1 MKLSVSLFVFAL
13 LVPFLL
19 ATSAYT
25 HENFLQCLIL
35 HSRNDSISKVIYTP
49 SNSLYSSV
57 LKSSIRN
64 TRFSTPSTP
73 KPQVIVTP
81 LGVSQ
86 IQETLSCSQKHGMQ
100 VRVRSGGHDY
110 EGLSYVSRVPFVIL
124 DMINLRNISVD
135 VENSFAWV
143 QSGATLGE
151 LYYEIAE
158 QSKTLGFPAGVC
170 TTIGAGGH
178 FSGGGYGT
186 MLRKYGLAADNVI
199 DAHLIDVKG
208 RFLDRKSMGEDLF
221 WAVRGGGG
229 ASFGVIVAW
238 KIKLVSVPSTV
249 TVFTVN
255 KNLEQNATKILHRWQ
270 YIADKFDTD
279 LFIRVILTGVSS
291 SQKGNR
297 TVQASFNSLY
307 LGGKDK
313 LLPLMQ
319 ESFPELGL
327 VSEDCKEMS
336 WIQSILYFAGFPSG
350 QSLDVLLNRTLTVI
364 SYKAKSDYVK
374 NPIPE
379 SGLEGIWQ
387 RFYEKEA
394 ESAVLILNPYG
405 GKMSEISE
413 STIPFPHR
421 AGNIYKIQYLVYWS
435 EEGTAATESRVSW
448 IRRLY
453 AYMAP
458 YVSKSPR
465 EAYINYR
472 DLDIDLRK
480 GPTVWSKSRGKG
492 RRFGADLEEG
502 LGLDPGLRSSLRPGL
517 DLGLRSGL
525 GLRLGHNGA
534 CRSRPSSRSWPQWSS
549 PISATVLG
557 VGLLD

>member
-1 MKLSVSLFVFAL
+1 MKLPVSLFVFAL
-13 LVPFLL
+13 LYSFLL
-19 ATSAYT
+19 ATSAHT
-25 HENFLQCLIL
+25 HENFLQCLTL
-35 HSRNDSISKVIYTP
+35 HSGNDSISKVIYTP
-49 SNSLYSSV
+49 SNSSYSSV
-57 LKSSIRN
+57 LESSIRN
-64 TRFSTPSTP
+64 PRFSTPSTP
-73 KPQVIVTP
+73 KPLVIITP

-86 IQETLSCSQKHGMQ
+86 IQEILSCAQKYGMQ

-110 EGLSYVSRVPFVIL
+110 EGLSYVSPVPFVIL

-158 QSKTLGFPAGVC
+158 QSKTLGFPAGLC
-170 TTIGAGGH
+170 PTIGVGGH

-186 MLRKYGLAADNVI
+186 ILRKYGLAADHVI

-221 WAVRGGGG
+221 WAIRGGGG

-238 KIKLVSVPSTV
+238 KIKLVPVPSTV
-249 TVFTVN
+249 TVFTIN
-255 KNLEQNATKILHRWQ
+255 KNLEQNATKLLHRWQ
-270 YIADKFDTD
+270 YVADKFDKD
-279 LFIRVILTGVSS
+279 LFIRVLLTGVNS
-291 SQKGNR
+291 SQEGKK
-297 TVQASFNSLY
+297 TVQAAFNSLY

-350 QSLDVLLNRTLTVI
+350 QSLDVLLNRTLTVP

-387 RFYEKEA
+387 RLYEKEA
-394 ESAVLILNPYG
+394 ELAGLILTPYG

-413 STIPFPHR
+413 SAIPFPHR

-435 EEGTAATESRVSW
+435 EEGTAATESHVSW

-472 DLDIDLRK
+472 DLDIGTNNEGNTSYRQASIWGTKYFKNNFKRLVHVKTVFD
-480 GPTVWSKSRGKG
+480 PTNFFRNEQSIPPLS
-492 RRFGADLEEG
+492 
-502 LGLDPGLRSSLRPGL
+502 
-517 DLGLRSGL
+517 
-525 GLRLGHNGA
+525 H
-534 CRSRPSSRSWPQWSS
+534 
-549 PISATVLG
+549 
-557 VGLLD
+557 

>member
-1 MKLSVSLFVFAL
+1 MKLPVSLFVFAL
-13 LVPFLL
+13 LFSFLL
-19 ATSAYT
+19 ATSAHT
-25 HENFLQCLIL
+25 HENFLQCLTL
-35 HSRNDSISKVIYTP
+35 HSGNDSISKVIYTS
-49 SNSLYSSV
+49 SNSSYSSV
-57 LKSSIRN
+57 LESSIRN

-73 KPQVIVTP
+73 KPLVIVTP

-86 IQETLSCSQKHGMQ
+86 IQEILSCAQKHGMQ

-110 EGLSYVSRVPFVIL
+110 EGLSYVSPVPFAIL

-151 LYYEIAE
+151 LYYKIAE

-170 TTIGAGGH
+170 PTIGVGGH

-186 MLRKYGLAADNVI
+186 ILRKYGLAADNVI

-221 WAVRGGGG
+221 WAIRGGGG

-238 KIKLVSVPSTV
+238 KIKLVPVPSTV

-255 KNLEQNATKILHRWQ
+255 KNLEQNATKLLHRWQ
-270 YIADKFDTD
+270 YVADKFDKD
-279 LFIRVILTGVSS
+279 LFIRVLLTGVNS
-291 SQKGNR
+291 SQEGKK
-297 TVQASFNSLY
+297 TVQAAFNSLY

-327 VSEDCKEMS
+327 VSEDCTEMS

-364 SYKAKSDYVK
+364 SYKAKSDYVE

-379 SGLEGIWQ
+379 AGLEGIWQ

-394 ESAVLILNPYG
+394 ESAVLILSPYG
-405 GKMSEISE
+405 GRMSEISE
-413 STIPFPHR
+413 SAIPFPHR
-421 AGNIYKIQYLVYWS
+421 AGNIYKIQYLVYWA
-435 EEGTAATESRVSW
+435 EEGTEATERHVNW

-472 DLDIDLRK
+472 DLDIGANNEGNTSYRQASIWGTKYFKNNFKRLVHVKTVFD
-480 GPTVWSKSRGKG
+480 PTNFFRNEQSIPPLS
-492 RRFGADLEEG
+492 
-502 LGLDPGLRSSLRPGL
+502 
-517 DLGLRSGL
+517 
-525 GLRLGHNGA
+525 H
-534 CRSRPSSRSWPQWSS
+534 
-549 PISATVLG
+549 
-557 VGLLD
+557 